1 MGGEKE
7 GGKVTMLDH
16 ILDHKRQEI
25 ARLDLSD
32 WKTRAADSPAPR
44 KFLPL
49 DPTRASRPRAVPML
63 IAEIKR
69 ASPSRGELNARL
81 DPIRQAHIYAENG
94 AAAISILTDE
104 KFFRGSIDDLFAL
117 RREGL
122 ETPGG
127 QALPLL
133 RKDFL
138 LAPVQLYQ
146 TRALG
151 ADAVL
156 LIAVALEGEAL
167 ADMHALALGLGL
179 TPLLEVHTGDELDR
193 ALTVADLC
201 WVGVNNRNLATFEVR
216 PQASL
221 ELGPEIPP
229 AIGSVAESG
238 ILNAEDAVAAGK
250 AGYDAILVGE
260 ALVTAEDTAAKVR
273 ELAIPTTPPI
283 WLRRMTGD
291 KEGGHDH

>member
-1 MGGEKE
+1 
-7 GGKVTMLDH
+7 MLDH
-16 ILDHKRQEI
+16 ILEHKRSEI
-25 ARLDLSD
+25 SQLDPSE
-32 WKTRAADSPAPR
+32 WKNRAADAPAPR
-44 KFLPL
+44 EFLPF
-49 DPTRASRPRAVPML
+49 DPTRTSRPHTAPML

-69 ASPSRGELNARL
+69 ASPSRGELNPRL

-146 TRALG
+146 SRAFG

-156 LIAVALEGEAL
+156 LIAAALEGGAL
-167 ADMHALALGLGL
+167 ADMHALALELGL

-193 ALTVADLC
+193 ALTVRGLC
-201 WVGVNNRNLATFEVR
+201 WVGVNSRNLSTFEVR
-216 PQASL
+216 PQAGL

-238 ILNAEDAVAAGK
+238 IMNAKDAVAAGK
-250 AGYDAILVGE
+250 VGYDAILVGE
-260 ALVTAEDTAAKVR
+260 ALVTAADIAAKVR
-273 ELAIPTTPPI
+273 EVATSAPYPASLHSASPNGE
-283 WLRRMTGD
+283 R
-291 KEGGHDH
+291 GGGGS

>member
-1 MGGEKE
+1 
-7 GGKVTMLDH
+7 MLAQ
-16 ILDHKRQEI
+16 ILEQKRSEI
-25 ARLDLSD
+25 THLDPSE
-32 WKTRAADSPAPR
+32 WKNRAADSPAPR

-49 DPTRASRPRAVPML
+49 DPTRASRPRTAPML

-81 DPIRQAHIYAENG
+81 DPIRQAHIYADNG

-117 RREGL
+117 RHEGL

-127 QALPLL
+127 QAVPLL

-156 LIAVALEGEAL
+156 LIAAALEGGKL
-167 ADMHALALGLGL
+167 ADMHALALELGL

-193 ALTVADLC
+193 ALTVAGLC
-201 WVGVNNRNLATFEVR
+201 WVGVNSRNLATFEVR
-216 PQASL
+216 SQTSL
-221 ELGPEIPP
+221 ELSPEIPP

-238 ILNAEDAVAAGK
+238 IMNAEDAVVAGK

-260 ALVTAEDTAAKVR
+260 ALVTVEDTSAKVK
-273 ELAIPTTPPI
+273 ELATQTTPPT
-283 WLRRMTGD
+283 WRCQMGED
-291 KEGGHDH
+291 KEGGHDR

>member
-1 MGGEKE
+1 
-7 GGKVTMLDH
+7 MLAQ
-16 ILDHKRQEI
+16 ILEYKRSEI
-25 ARLDLSD
+25 TRLDSSE
-32 WKTRAADSPAPR
+32 WKARATDAPAPR
-44 KFLPL
+44 EFLSL
-49 DPTRASRPRAVPML
+49 DPARASRPRAAPML

-81 DPIRQAHIYAENG
+81 DPIRQAHLYAENG

-146 TRALG
+146 TRAIG

-156 LIAVALEGEAL
+156 LIAAALEGEAL
-167 ADMHALALGLGL
+167 ADMHALALELGL

-193 ALTVADLC
+193 ALTIPGLR
-201 WVGVNNRNLATFEVR
+201 WVGVNSRNLATFEVR
-216 PQASL
+216 PQTSL

-238 ILNAEDAVAAGK
+238 IMNAEDAVAAGK
-250 AGYDAILVGE
+250 AGYDSILVGE

-273 ELAIPTTPPI
+273 ELAISAPFAASPRPNLPPFSSAKQGEKK
-283 WLRRMTGD
+283 RGA
-291 KEGGHDH
+291 

>member
-1 MGGEKE
+1 
-7 GGKVTMLDH
+7 MLDH
-16 ILDHKRQEI
+16 ILEHKRSEI
-25 ARLDLSD
+25 TRLDPSE
-32 WKTRAADSPAPR
+32 WKNRAADAPAPR

-49 DPTRASRPRAVPML
+49 DPTRASRPRITPML

-104 KFFRGSIDDLFAL
+104 KFFRGSTDDLFAL

-146 TRALG
+146 SRAFG

-156 LIAVALEGEAL
+156 LIAAALEGEAL
-167 ADMHALALGLGL
+167 ADMHALALELGL

-193 ALTVADLC
+193 ALTVPDLC
-201 WVGVNNRNLATFEVR
+201 WMGVNSRNLATFEVR
-216 PQASL
+216 PQTSL

-238 ILNAEDAVAAGK
+238 IMNAEDAVAARK

-260 ALVTAEDTAAKVR
+260 ALVTAIDIAEKVR
-273 ELAIPTTPPI
+273 ELATSASPPI
-283 WLRRMTGD
+283 WLRQTGGD
-291 KEGGHDH
+291 KAGES